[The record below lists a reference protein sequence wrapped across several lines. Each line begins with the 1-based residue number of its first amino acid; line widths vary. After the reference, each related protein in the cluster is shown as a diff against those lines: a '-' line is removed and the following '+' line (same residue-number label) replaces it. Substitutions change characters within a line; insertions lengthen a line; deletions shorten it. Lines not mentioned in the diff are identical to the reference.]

1 MAHVAALSVYPVKS
15 CRGISLDAA
24 RLTDAGLEFDR
35 EWMVVDANGE
45 FVTQRTFPRMA
56 LIEVRIDKDSLHLA
70 APGMPEFTVPLAVGD
85 GRLRQVRIWRDRVDA
100 NEQGDEASRWF
111 SGFLG
116 APLRLVRFAPQAR
129 RTSNP
134 AYPGQHTGFARFA
147 DGYALLVIANASLAD
162 LNARLAGKSIAPLP
176 MNRFRPNL
184 VIDGDDIGAYDEDR
198 ITWLSGDRIALRPVK
213 PCVRC
218 AITTTDQLTA
228 EVRGEPLLTLAG
240 YRTDAELGG
249 PTFGQ
254 NAIVVE
260 GAGHTLHVGDRLEVE
275 WNF

>member
-1 MAHVAALSVYPVKS
+1 MAHVAALNVYPVKS

-35 EWMVVDANGE
+35 EWMVIDANGE

-56 LIEVRIDKDSLHLA
+56 LIETRLYGDRLCLA
-70 APGMPEFTVPLAVGD
+70 APGMPEFTVPLAPD
-85 GRLRQVRIWRDRVDA
+85 GAKLRQVQIWRDRVHAKD
-100 NEQGDEASRWF
+100 EGDEVSRWF

-116 APLRLVRFAPQAR
+116 AQLWLVRFAAQAR
-129 RTSNP
+129 RTSKP
-134 AYPGQHTGFARFA
+134 VYAGQHQGYARFA
-147 DGYALLVIANASLAD
+147 DAYALLVIANASLAD
-162 LNARLAGKSIAPLP
+162 LNARLGRKSVAPLP

-184 VIDGDDIGAYDEDR
+184 VLDGDDIGAYDEDR
-198 ITWLSGDRIALRPVK
+198 ITWLCGDRIALRPVK

-218 AITTTDQLTA
+218 RITTTDQLTA
-228 EVRGEPLLTLAG
+228 EVHGEPLLTLAG
-240 YRTDAELGG
+240 YRTDPELGG